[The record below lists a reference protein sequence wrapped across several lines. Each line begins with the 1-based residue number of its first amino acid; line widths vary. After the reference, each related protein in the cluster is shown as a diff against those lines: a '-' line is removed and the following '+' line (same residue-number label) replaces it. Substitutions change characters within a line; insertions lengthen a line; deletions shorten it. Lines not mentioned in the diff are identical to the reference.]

1 MGWYTKPAPLVLPKG
16 HYWSQVRKN
25 CLSLETDTETDSI
38 IFYLLLLL
46 QRLWFLIPWMEDDMP
61 FLIPLWGWLLCW
73 VSIGWV
79 GTPQWFLVS
88 GFKQHQMGRSPAIVE
103 MAMSFWCKYIICI
116 YTVYVCTLYI
126 YIHYIIYTHVIIYIF
141 IIYYHISLPFFY
153 NAGSHFWNSSVDW
166 FRAAVSSQQGWL
178 DRCPPVSPLI
188 ISHDGSMVLVYILT
202 LVGDKLMGSMEHH
215 I

>member
-1 MGWYTKPAPLVLPKG
+1 MIDGISNRPLDFYQKDMIEPKSAKLPKPWDW
-16 HYWSQVRKN
+16 YW
-25 CLSLETDTETDSI
+25 D
-38 IFYLLLLL
+38 IFYLLLL
-46 QRLWFLIPWMEDDMP
+46 QRLWFLIPWMEDDIP

-126 YIHYIIYTHVIIYIF
+126 YTYTILYIHASIYIF
-141 IIYYHISLPFFY
+141 IIYYHISLP
-153 NAGSHFWNSSVDW
+153 
-166 FRAAVSSQQGWL
+166 
-178 DRCPPVSPLI
+178 
-188 ISHDGSMVLVYILT
+188 
-202 LVGDKLMGSMEHH
+202 
-215 I
+215 

>member
-1 MGWYTKPAPLVLPKG
+1 MVYQTGPSIFTKRTLLIPSP
-16 HYWSQVRKN
+16 QN
-25 CLSLETDTETDSI
+25 CLSLETDTETYSI

-46 QRLWFLIPWMEDDMP
+46 QRLW

-126 YIHYIIYTHVIIYIF
+126 YIHTLYYIHTLLYTYLSYIIIF
-141 IIYYHISLPFFY
+141 RYHNY
-153 NAGSHFWNSSVDW
+153 NAGSHFWNS
-166 FRAAVSSQQGWL
+166 
-178 DRCPPVSPLI
+178 
-188 ISHDGSMVLVYILT
+188 
-202 LVGDKLMGSMEHH
+202 
-215 I
+215 